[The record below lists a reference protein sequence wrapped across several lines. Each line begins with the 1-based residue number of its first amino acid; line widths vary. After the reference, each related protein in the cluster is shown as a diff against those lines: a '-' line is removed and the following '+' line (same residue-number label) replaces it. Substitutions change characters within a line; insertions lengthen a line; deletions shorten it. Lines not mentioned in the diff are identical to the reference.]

1 MFTVYVIESLNFDFR
16 YVGFTSSLTRRLHD
30 HNRGYNKSTKHY
42 KPFNLIYTESCETST
57 IARKREKFFKS
68 TRGRNFLREYLENE
82 KACTDE
88 VGVNTDGVGTSS
100 SLPSL

>member
-1 MFTVYVIESLNFDFR
+1 MYPVYVIKSINFDFR
-16 YVGFTSSLTRRLHD
+16 YVGFTSNLTRRLHD

-68 TRGRNFLREYLENE
+68 TRGRNFLREYL
-82 KACTDE
+82 KQACTGTDR
-88 VGVNTDGVGTSS
+88 VGINTNGVGTSS